1 MEKEQSV
8 VPTPEKEKEIDTT
21 LKDILADKEKSS
33 RFGELLKSSGSQD
46 IAERLLKGKLSE
58 GDLEK
63 LDERRKEFNKKEQ
76 EVLKETRDRKEL
88 WEKAR
93 ETLGSGL
100 TNEALTQF
108 AGQSKSF
115 DIILKAVG
123 VEGARRTIMSQLEAL
138 AMRDPGRLNTIL
150 EKFEKFSENSKA
162 KNNPDAEIGK
172 IREKYHVTENDLN
185 DILRD
190 NPDRESRKKALQGK
204 IAEKMS
210 RFEKLR
216 GGLKIAGI
224 RNAESRA
231 EKILKEDEIGILQE
245 GYRNDL
251 QVVGDA
257 MEAAISKNEEVQE
270 AFMSVLLGKEIIPA
284 PKEQKEEVLSFQ
296 EMRGMM
302 PEEDALKE
310 EYTTWADAERSAE
323 KKPDNRVF
331 AGSYMEGKMGNKK
344 GSWGDITRNMIMGL
358 LNKF

>member
-1 MEKEQSV
+1 MEKEQPV
-8 VPTPEKEKEIDTT
+8 APMPEKEKEKELDTT

-46 IAERLLKGKLSE
+46 IAERLLKGKLAE

-63 LDERRKEFNKKEQ
+63 LDERRKEFNRKEQ

-100 TNEALTQF
+100 TKEALTQF

-123 VEGARRTIMSQLEAL
+123 AEGARRTIMSQLEAL

-172 IREKYHVTENDLN
+172 IREKYHVTEDELN
-185 DILRD
+185 DILRN

-204 IAEKMS
+204 IAERMK
-210 RFEKLR
+210 R
-216 GGLKIAGI
+216 IAGVEI
-224 RNAESRA
+224 TMGRSSESRA
-231 EKILKEDEIGILQE
+231 EKILKEDEVRTLQE
-245 GYRNDL
+245 GYKNDL

-270 AFMSVLLGKEIIPA
+270 AFMSVLLGKEIAQA
-284 PKEQKEEVLSFQ
+284 PKEQKEEFLGFQ

-302 PEEDALKE
+302 PEEDALKR
-310 EYTTWADAERSAE
+310 EYTTWADAERSAGN
-323 KKPDNRVF
+323 KPDNRVF
-331 AGSYMEGKMGNKK
+331 AGSYMGEKMGNKK
-344 GSWGDITRNMIMGL
+344 SSWGDITRNMIMGL